1 MPFRRKAGA
10 ALLVVMAA
18 AALAADVLAVNPP
31 SHQFS
36 DFVYAPP
43 MPPRLVD
50 ASGRLRWPFVY
61 PLRLESRLE
70 RRFSEDRQNPMRLR
84 LVAADALVSVG
95 DDPPSPWFPLGTD
108 ALGRDVLA
116 RLVLGARIS
125 LGVAFVASAGALLLG
140 AAVGAFA
147 GYFGGYLDDGVMWVA
162 DFVIAL
168 PAIYVVLALRAAAPL
183 VLTTRQIF
191 WIMISVFILA
201 GWPLAA
207 RTVRAV
213 IAAERTREYAEAA
226 RSIGAGSARLLLRHL
241 LPATRGLLAAQATLL
256 LPAFILAEAT
266 LSFVGLGFGEPVPS
280 WGLMLQDAGR
290 GRALADAP
298 WLLAPAAAI
307 ALVALAVNL
316 VSPNATSDSLYPG
329 HRRKSRS

>member
-1 MPFRRKAGA
+1 MPVRRRAGA
-10 ALLVVMAA
+10 ALLALIAA
-18 AALAADVLAVNPP
+18 AAAAADRLTVNPP
-31 SHQFS
+31 SQQFS
-36 DFVYAPP
+36 DFVFAPP
-43 MPPRLVD
+43 MPPRLLD
-50 ASGRLRWPFVY
+50 DGGRWHWPFVY
-61 PLRLESRLE
+61 PLQLESRLE
-70 RRFSEDRQNPMRLR
+70 RRFSEDRQDRMPLR
-84 LVAADALVSVG
+84 LFAGDALVTVG
-95 DDPPSPWFPLGTD
+95 DDAPTPWFPLGTD
-108 ALGRDVLA
+108 GLGRDVLA
-116 RLVLGARIS
+116 RLVAGARIS
-125 LGVAFVASAGALLLG
+125 LGVAFVATAGALLLG
-140 AAVGAFA
+140 AAAGAVA
-147 GYFGGYLDDGVMWVA
+147 GYFGGYLDDGLMWVA

-191 WIMISVFILA
+191 WIMVSVFVLA

-213 IAAERTREYAEAA
+213 IAVERTREYAEAA

-241 LPATRGLLAAQATLL
+241 LPATRSLLAAHATLL

-307 ALVALAVNL
+307 TLVVLAVNL
-316 VSPNATSDSLYPG
+316 VSPDATSGTLYSVG
-329 HRRKSRS
+329 RHKSRR